1 MKTKTDFWLFYFCKT
16 IFKEEVILVAPNQN
30 PDILFCSCF
39 GSIENIRNTKAK
51 IKIFFTG
58 ENVDR
63 PEYNVYSNEKLMN
76 ELFDLRLAFHF
87 NDIKNNKLR
96 IPLWLTFYEYYNID
110 NDEDN
115 FIKNL
120 LRKRLKN
127 MKNKKI
133 LGSLVCRHDRSGIR
147 SKLFKELSKYGK
159 VESGGRFLNTG
170 ILIKEGWE
178 NKIDFIS
185 KSKYTICPE
194 NSKREG
200 YCTEKIMH
208 ALEGGCIPLYWGV
221 DIPEKDL
228 LHEESYCFINVEND
242 EIMKNQVK
250 ESLSK
255 EIKLNV
261 FKKQSKYVLDNYY
274 KTLEW
279 QIKDKLNMVEK
290 QKIYG
295 ISYASRDFIRCKEKA
310 NVFKKSG
317 YFDYFDMC
325 GEDDID
331 ENFKE
336 NNKEIWYNSK
346 RGGGWWIWKPYIIYE
361 KLKTMMNNDVLVYF
375 DAGCQL
381 CTTIES
387 KKRFNQYIEMVNNH
401 WTGHLRFLL
410 SSNCQEKKYTNQYT
424 INYFENRYNTKMY
437 KYISNEQLVG
447 GIQII
452 RKNKFTMDFFK
463 EVLSILEDNKHLFDE
478 TYTQTGENHRHDQS
492 IMSLL
497 YKLKGGDLII
507 KDETWFGRGGCLG
520 DANFGSTLSKKY
532 PIWATRY
539 KN

>member
-1 MKTKTDFWLFYFCKT
+1 MWNTWN
-16 IFKEEVILVAPNQN
+16 IHRMMSESQN
-30 PDILFCSCF
+30 RVF
-39 GSIENIRNTKAK
+39 EA
-51 IKIFFTG
+51 
-58 ENVDR
+58 
-63 PEYNVYSNEKLMN
+63 
-76 ELFDLRLAFHF
+76 
-87 NDIKNNKLR
+87 
-96 IPLWLTFYEYYNID
+96 
-110 NDEDN
+110 
-115 FIKNL
+115 
-120 LRKRLKN
+120 
-127 MKNKKI
+127 
-133 LGSLVCRHDRSGIR
+133 RS
-147 SKLFKELSKYGK
+147 
-159 VESGGRFLNTG
+159 
-170 ILIKEGWE
+170 IKEGWE

-228 LHEESYCFINVEND
+228 LHEDSYCFINVEND

-295 ISYASRDFIRCKEKA
+295 ISYASRDFIRCKEKES
-310 NVFKKSG
+310 VFKNSG
-317 YFDYFDMC
+317 YFDFFDMC

-336 NNKEIWYNSK
+336 KNKDIWYNSK
-346 RGGGWWIWKPYIIYE
+346 RGGGWWIWKPYLIYK
-361 KLKTMMNNDVLVYF
+361 KLQNMNYNDILVYL
-375 DAGCQL
+375 DGGSSL
-381 CTTIES
+381 CNTVNA
-387 KKRFNQYIEMVNNH
+387 KKRFYEYIDMVNNH
-401 WTGHLRFLL
+401 WTGHLRFILG
-410 SSNCQEKKYTNQYT
+410 SNCQEKQYTNQYT
-424 INYFENRYNTKMY
+424 VNYFEKRYNTKMGKHVSY
-437 KYISNEQLVG
+437 EQLMSTVH
-447 GIQII
+447 II
-452 RKNKFTMDFFK
+452 RKNKFTLDFFS
-463 EVLSILEDNKHLFDE
+463 EVIKILQDDKYLFCE
-478 TYTQTGENHRHDQS
+478 KYTMSNEKHRHDQS

-497 YKLKGGDLII
+497 YKHMNGNLIL
-507 KDETWFGRGGCLG
+507 KDETWFSGTGGNGDFGR
-520 DANFGSTLSKKY
+520 SKSLNY

>member
-110 NDEDN
+110 NDDDN

-133 LGSLVCRHDRSGIR
+133 LGSLVCRHDRTGVR

-170 ILIKEGWE
+170 ILIKDGWE

-228 LHEESYCFINVEND
+228 LREESYRFINVEND

-261 FKKQSKYVLDNYY
+261 FKKQSKHVLDNYY

-295 ISYASRDFIRCKEKA
+295 ISYASRHFKNRENIINNQGLNSNLFYQFKCFTEIDVDNE
-310 NVFKKSG
+310 FKKAMG
-317 YFDYFDMC
+317 
-325 GEDDID
+325 DIW
-331 ENFKE
+331 NM
-336 NNKEIWYNSK
+336 SK
-346 RGGGWWIWKPYIIYE
+346 RGGGYWVWKPYIIYK
-361 KLKTMMNNDVLVYF
+361 KLNELKENDILVYI
-375 DAGCQL
+375 DSGCSL
-381 CTTIES
+381 NITDKS
-387 KKRFNQYIEMVNNH
+387 KKRFYEYIEMVNNH
-401 WTGHLRFLL
+401 WTGFLRFRLGV
-410 SSNCQEKKYTNQYT
+410 NCKEKLYNNKYFLDFFQKRYNCD
-424 INYFENRYNTKMY
+424 INRYIEDTQLLNGILIMRKTKF
-437 KYISNEQLVG
+437 V
-447 GIQII
+447 
-452 RKNKFTMDFFK
+452 MDFFNEHLK
-463 EVLSILEDNKHLFDE
+463 MLYQNPKIHTDLFTLSNEK
-478 TYTQTGENHRHDQS
+478 HRHDQS
-492 IMSLL
+492 VMSLL
-497 YKLKGGDLII
+497 YKHMNGNLIVE
-507 KDETWFGRGGCLG
+507 DETWFSGTGGNGDFGRSKSL
-520 DANFGSTLSKKY
+520 NF